1 MDASPN
7 DNKNYQNALASV
19 ESALAR
25 LRDCPKEEKENLQ
38 SDLSQLSDM
47 YQKAV
52 NGRIE
57 IVLFGEISTG
67 KSALI
72 NALVGEAVTEVDVQ
86 GGWTKEV
93 WGTNWEGSGYRVP
106 GLENSEIVLVD
117 TPGINEVKGQ
127 QRAELA
133 ETTARRADLIIFVT
147 DSDINETEYT
157 ALLELAAVNKPIILV
172 LNKQDLYTEQQKS
185 DLRKALISKVG
196 DLVPNE
202 RLVETSAHPRAIEYV
217 IEKEDGREST
227 EWKQPEPDIEQ
238 LKSLILKILQ
248 AEGLDLIALNAAMFA
263 ADKSDKIVALRV
275 SMRNERATQVI
286 WSFATTKALVVA
298 FTPFPLFDI
307 VGGLAVDALM
317 VATLSRVYGIN
328 MSMNQSRG
336 LAKAIAKAA
345 GFLALSQ
352 LTEWSSSIFKGI
364 TGTMGTLVTAIPQ
377 GAAAGFSSY
386 IVGTAAKHYFEHGGS
401 WGGQSAKK
409 VVRAILAETDRDS
422 VLNNIKEEIRK
433 RMQLNRHAKKSS

>member
-1 MDASPN
+1 MSESPN
-7 DNKNYQNALASV
+7 ENKNYQNALSSV
-19 ESALAR
+19 EAALAR

-38 SDLSQLSDM
+38 SDLAQLSDM

-57 IVLFGEISTG
+57 IVFFGEISTG

-93 WGTNWEGSGYRVP
+93 WGTQWEGSGYRIH

-127 QRAELA
+127 ERAELA

-185 DLRKALISKVG
+185 DLREALIKKVG

-202 RLVETSAHPRAIEYV
+202 RLVETAADPRAIEHV
-217 IEKEDGREST
+217 IEQPNGRETT
-227 EWKQPEPDIEQ
+227 EWKQPEPDVDQ
-238 LKSLILKILQ
+238 LKTLILKILQ
-248 AEGLDLIALNAAMFA
+248 AEGLDLIAINAAMFA
-263 ADKSDKIVALRV
+263 ADKSDKIAALRV
-275 SMRNERATQVI
+275 SMRNTRASQVI

-298 FTPFPLFDI
+298 LNPFPLVDI
-307 VGGLAVDALM
+307 AGGLVVDALM
-317 VATLSRVYGIN
+317 IATLSRVYGLN

-345 GFLALSQ
+345 GFLALSEIPQ
-352 LTEWSSSIFKGI
+352 YLGSIFKGI
-364 TGTMGTLVTAIPQ
+364 TGTLGTVLTAVPQ

-409 VVRAILAETDRDS
+409 VVREILSETDRDS
-422 VLNNIKEEIRK
+422 VLNHIKEEIRK
-433 RMQLNRHAKKSS
+433 RMTLNRHAKKQT